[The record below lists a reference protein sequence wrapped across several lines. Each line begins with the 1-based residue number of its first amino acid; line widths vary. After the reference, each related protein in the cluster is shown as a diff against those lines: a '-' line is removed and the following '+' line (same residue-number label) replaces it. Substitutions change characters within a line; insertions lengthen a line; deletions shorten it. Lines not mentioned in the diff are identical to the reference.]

1 MVNICNGEFQ
11 HEALKVKSSDIKENL
26 KSYSKKGKAA
36 LHPHFVSVVN
46 TALMCLKLVDVPG
59 TRPCS
64 SPVCV
69 HNPSLLSQTHQAQ
82 LSERKLDVVV
92 VSESD
97 ARPWHVRM
105 FVEFKTSKKEMAKP
119 ISSYPL
125 SSHKPPPKPH
135 YFMADQQME
144 ENDALQSEGL
154 PAAPASASANC
165 QPPADVRR
173 SSRLLSLPGAET
185 SQPGSNSRKMT
196 SEGAHS
202 EPKQQKSESKR
213 RHPVIVQ
220 AGGYAA
226 EMFAA
231 HTGRQHVLG
240 LVVVGDLL
248 YIWRYDRQ
256 GAIQCSAHNFIEDL
270 PRFVV
275 LLFAMQRFQ
284 DCHRGLN
291 PSIDPKFE
299 ACSRSPTM
307 TFHDQQGK
315 ETDIELELSSDE
327 RRTHFGLNGRATN
340 VFPATSETLSS
351 EGPLIARVFWAEES
365 RKSEPDILQKVYE
378 IAGNNNVK
386 GRDDVE
392 GHVPAMV
399 CYQKYLHTST
409 ALIRKRLGLNVN
421 GFRVLYVIVFRKLEP
436 ITALTGDDFLRA
448 WWDTVRCH
456 FVLWTNG
463 VRHRDV
469 SPSNLMYR
477 IVNGKIVG
485 VLNDFDLASLGDG
498 VTGTERTGTVPFMAL
513 GLLTE
518 KALRGEVMHLY
529 EHDAESFIWVLT
541 WISLRYSNGK
551 PLKNVQLDKWLIVD
565 AVTCREKKSDFLDL
579 SGSLLDNEDYP
590 PGKGHELHLRIAHTY
605 LRSIHTARAKRGSH
619 QDSFGVLQDGGS
631 MKSMEPEDPKA
642 VFKNFFIDTIRKEH
656 RGTVF
661 AEMKWAE
668 DFVESTHTQ

>member
-1 MVNICNGEFQ
+1 
-11 HEALKVKSSDIKENL
+11 
-26 KSYSKKGKAA
+26 
-36 LHPHFVSVVN
+36 
-46 TALMCLKLVDVPG
+46 
-59 TRPCS
+59 
-64 SPVCV
+64 
-69 HNPSLLSQTHQAQ
+69 
-82 LSERKLDVVV
+82 
-92 VSESD
+92 
-97 ARPWHVRM
+97 
-105 FVEFKTSKKEMAKP
+105 
-119 ISSYPL
+119 
-125 SSHKPPPKPH
+125 
-135 YFMADQQME
+135 
-144 ENDALQSEGL
+144 
-154 PAAPASASANC
+154 
-165 QPPADVRR
+165 
-173 SSRLLSLPGAET
+173 
-185 SQPGSNSRKMT
+185 MT

-202 EPKQQKSESKR
+202 EPKQQKCESKR

-231 HTGRQHVLG
+231 HTGRQRVLG

-485 VLNDFDLASLGDG
+485 VLNDFDLASLGGG

-513 GLLTE
+513 DLLTE

-541 WISLRYSNGK
+541 WISLRYSNGQ
-551 PLKNVQLDKWLIVD
+551 PMKNKALDKWLIVD
-565 AVTCREKKSDFLDL
+565 AVTCMKEKLYFLRQSRD
-579 SGSLLDNEDYP
+579 LLDNKDYP
-590 PGKGHELHLRIAHTY
+590 PGKGHERHLWMAQVY
-605 LRSIHTARAKRGSH
+605 LSSIQSIHAARNRERQRQSTQAFIAAIDAAMETSSLDCMSLGAH
-619 QDSFGVLQDGGS
+619 QDGGS
-631 MKSMEPEDPKA
+631 VKPTEPEDPET
-642 VFKNFFIDTIRKEH
+642 VFTQHFIDPIDKEAFRKLFVDPVKPEH
-656 RGTVF
+656 RGSVF
-661 AEMKWAE
+661 AGMG
-668 DFVESTHTQ
+668 FVELTPE

>member
-1 MVNICNGEFQ
+1 
-11 HEALKVKSSDIKENL
+11 
-26 KSYSKKGKAA
+26 
-36 LHPHFVSVVN
+36 
-46 TALMCLKLVDVPG
+46 
-59 TRPCS
+59 
-64 SPVCV
+64 
-69 HNPSLLSQTHQAQ
+69 
-82 LSERKLDVVV
+82 
-92 VSESD
+92 
-97 ARPWHVRM
+97 M

-119 ISSYPL
+119 PSSYPL
-125 SSHKPPPKPH
+125 SSHKPPPNPR
-135 YFMADQQME
+135 YLMVDEQIE
-144 ENDALQSEGL
+144 ENDARQSEAL
-154 PAAPASASANC
+154 PAAPASASANS

-185 SQPGSNSRKMT
+185 SQSGSNSRKRS

-220 AGGYAA
+220 AGGYVA

-240 LVVVGDLL
+240 LVIVGDVL

-256 GAIQCSAHNFIEDL
+256 GVIQCSAHNLIEDL
-270 PRFVV
+270 PRFLV

-284 DCHRGLN
+284 DCHWGLN
-291 PSIDPKFE
+291 PNIDPKFKPY
-299 ACSRSPTM
+299 SWS
-307 TFHDQQGK
+307 Q
-315 ETDIELELSSDE
+315 LSSDE
-327 RRTHFGLNGRATN
+327 HRTHFGLNGRATN
-340 VFPATSETLSS
+340 VFPATSKTHSS
-351 EGPLIARVFWAEES
+351 EDPLIAKVFWAEES
-365 RKSEPDILQKVYE
+365 HTSEPNILKKVYE
-378 IAGNNNVK
+378 VAEKN
-386 GRDDVE
+386 DDD
-392 GHVPAMV
+392 
-399 CYQKYLHTST
+399 TST

-421 GFRVLYVIVFRKLEP
+421 GSRVLYVIVFRKLEP

-513 GLLTE
+513 DLLTE
-518 KALRGEVMHLY
+518 EALRGEVKHLY

-541 WISLRYSNGK
+541 WISLRYSNGQPMRNK
-551 PLKNVQLDKWLIVD
+551 ALDQWLIVD
-565 AVTCREKKSDFLDL
+565 AVTCMKEKLHFLDL
-579 SGSLLDNEDYP
+579 SGSLLDNKNYP

-631 MKSMEPEDPKA
+631 VKSTEPEDPNA

-668 DFVESTHTQ
+668 DFVESTHT